1 MLRSASRGLRE
12 KMGYEYPRWKY
23 HLTKD
28 AVVVN
33 NPNEEAALGVGWADR
48 PLDRYPETRPARN
61 DPQAC
66 LKWVDEWS
74 VPNLS
79 AKHRKRIKVHL
90 LKVEAV
96 FCKSPDFS
104 TGKDCMRRAFAGVA
118 EVLFQAGMLSER
130 LLENE
135 LREFVMDTAVAGGW
149 WPYASETDQGIS
161 SRTIGHYS
169 VWWPESGDW
178 EGLFRG
184 ETAEWLARLLAA
196 QPQTAR
202 TGANAAEPQPR
213 LAQGAVLDT
222 HRINRW
228 ITDEGYDNPQLA
240 DKLGITL
247 RAVSSMRNNQKY
259 HGRHAVEKL
268 AKLMQV
274 DAADLY
280 LPVK

>member
-1 MLRSASRGLRE
+1 
-12 KMGYEYPRWKY
+12 MGYEYPRWKY

-33 NPNEEAALGVGWADR
+33 NPNEEAALGPGWSCR

-135 LREFVMDTAVAGGW
+135 FTGIRDGRGSRGWLVALCFRDG
-149 WPYASETDQGIS
+149 PRHLLPED
-161 SRTIGHYS
+161 RT
-169 VWWPESGDW
+169 
-178 EGLFRG
+178 LFG
-184 ETAEWLARLLAA
+184 VVARK
-196 QPQTAR
+196 R
-202 TGANAAEPQPR
+202 R
-213 LAQGAVLDT
+213 LG
-222 HRINRW
+222 
-228 ITDEGYDNPQLA
+228 
-240 DKLGITL
+240 
-247 RAVSSMRNNQKY
+247 RAVS
-259 HGRHAVEKL
+259 G
-268 AKLMQV
+268 
-274 DAADLY
+274 
-280 LPVK
+280 